1 MTPSGPDTAAPRRE
15 ARFAWLHQLVTN
27 PLGCTGLVMVILIVV
42 SAIGADWIA
51 PYDYKALDVKAR
63 FSGPTMAHYFGTDN
77 LGRDT
82 FSRTLYGG
90 RVALSVA
97 LIAVSLSLV
106 IGVLLGILAG
116 YGPRRLDNF
125 LLLVFDSVR
134 SFPTIMFALA
144 VITVVGP
151 SINTVIGVVVVT
163 SVPGYA
169 RIART
174 QTLALKNTE
183 FILAERALGAG
194 TGRVMF
200 SHIVPNVIAP
210 LLILASMDIPVVITI
225 EAGLSFLGLG
235 VKPPTPSWGSILS
248 DGYSFIRDTPWMV
261 VAGGIP
267 LILTTLGF
275 TFLGGSA
282 AGRLRPQAQEGR
294 LMRAGRESVLE
305 VRDLAVEFRTR
316 RGVVR
321 ALRHVDLSVARNKV
335 VGIVG
340 ESGCGKSTLINTV
353 LRLLAPNATV
363 SSGSVYFQGDDVLQM
378 SEDALNGLRGQ
389 MVSVVFQDPMTALNP
404 VISVG
409 RQMTDILYRER
420 RPMAEKRAR
429 ATEMLR
435 LVGIP
440 DASHRLD
447 DYPHQFSGGMRQRIC
462 IAMALMMNPAL
473 LIADE
478 PTTALDVTLEAQV
491 IHLIRELR
499 KRFECSI
506 LFVSH
511 NLGLIAE
518 LCDEVVV
525 MYAGEVV
532 EQGEVRDLFH
542 NARHPYTRMLLEC
555 DPARIRD
562 VRPELPTIPG
572 TVPDLI
578 DLPAG
583 CIFSPRCP
591 HSFDECTR
599 HAPETYE
606 VHPQHSA
613 RCFLLRDG

>member
-1 MTPSGPDTAAPRRE
+1 MRP
-15 ARFAWLHQLVTN
+15 
-27 PLGCTGLVMVILIVV
+27 
-42 SAIGADWIA
+42 
-51 PYDYKALDVKAR
+51 
-63 FSGPTMAHYFGTDN
+63 
-77 LGRDT
+77 GRD
-82 FSRTLYGG
+82 
-90 RVALSVA
+90 
-97 LIAVSLSLV
+97 
-106 IGVLLGILAG
+106 
-116 YGPRRLDNF
+116 
-125 LLLVFDSVR
+125 
-134 SFPTIMFALA
+134 
-144 VITVVGP
+144 
-151 SINTVIGVVVVT
+151 
-163 SVPGYA
+163 
-169 RIART
+169 
-174 QTLALKNTE
+174 
-183 FILAERALGAG
+183 
-194 TGRVMF
+194 
-200 SHIVPNVIAP
+200 
-210 LLILASMDIPVVITI
+210 
-225 EAGLSFLGLG
+225 
-235 VKPPTPSWGSILS
+235 
-248 DGYSFIRDTPWMV
+248 
-261 VAGGIP
+261 
-267 LILTTLGF
+267 
-275 TFLGGSA
+275 
-282 AGRLRPQAQEGR
+282 
-294 LMRAGRESVLE
+294 SVLK

-363 SSGSVYFQGDDVLQM
+363 SSGSVCFQGDDVLEM
-378 SEDALNGLRGQ
+378 SDTELDGLRGQ

-420 RPMAEKRAR
+420 RSMAEKRAR

-572 TVPDLI
+572 SVPDLI
-578 DLPAG
+578 DLPGG

-591 HSFDECTR
+591 HSFDECAR
-599 HAPETYE
+599 HAPEPYE

>member
-1 MTPSGPDTAAPRRE
+1 
-15 ARFAWLHQLVTN
+15 
-27 PLGCTGLVMVILIVV
+27 
-42 SAIGADWIA
+42 
-51 PYDYKALDVKAR
+51 
-63 FSGPTMAHYFGTDN
+63 
-77 LGRDT
+77 
-82 FSRTLYGG
+82 
-90 RVALSVA
+90 
-97 LIAVSLSLV
+97 
-106 IGVLLGILAG
+106 
-116 YGPRRLDNF
+116 
-125 LLLVFDSVR
+125 
-134 SFPTIMFALA
+134 
-144 VITVVGP
+144 
-151 SINTVIGVVVVT
+151 
-163 SVPGYA
+163 
-169 RIART
+169 
-174 QTLALKNTE
+174 
-183 FILAERALGAG
+183 
-194 TGRVMF
+194 
-200 SHIVPNVIAP
+200 
-210 LLILASMDIPVVITI
+210 
-225 EAGLSFLGLG
+225 
-235 VKPPTPSWGSILS
+235 
-248 DGYSFIRDTPWMV
+248 
-261 VAGGIP
+261 
-267 LILTTLGF
+267 
-275 TFLGGSA
+275 
-282 AGRLRPQAQEGR
+282 
-294 LMRAGRESVLE
+294 MRAGRESVLE

-363 SSGSVYFQGDDVLQM
+363 SSGSVRFQGDDVLQM

-591 HSFDECTR
+591 HSFEECGR
-599 HAPETYE
+599 HAPQTYE

>member
-1 MTPSGPDTAAPRRE
+1 M
-15 ARFAWLHQLVTN
+15 
-27 PLGCTGLVMVILIVV
+27 
-42 SAIGADWIA
+42 
-51 PYDYKALDVKAR
+51 
-63 FSGPTMAHYFGTDN
+63 
-77 LGRDT
+77 
-82 FSRTLYGG
+82 
-90 RVALSVA
+90 
-97 LIAVSLSLV
+97 
-106 IGVLLGILAG
+106 
-116 YGPRRLDNF
+116 
-125 LLLVFDSVR
+125 R
-134 SFPTIMFALA
+134 S
-144 VITVVGP
+144 
-151 SINTVIGVVVVT
+151 
-163 SVPGYA
+163 
-169 RIART
+169 
-174 QTLALKNTE
+174 
-183 FILAERALGAG
+183 
-194 TGRVMF
+194 
-200 SHIVPNVIAP
+200 
-210 LLILASMDIPVVITI
+210 
-225 EAGLSFLGLG
+225 
-235 VKPPTPSWGSILS
+235 
-248 DGYSFIRDTPWMV
+248 
-261 VAGGIP
+261 
-267 LILTTLGF
+267 
-275 TFLGGSA
+275 
-282 AGRLRPQAQEGR
+282 
-294 LMRAGRESVLE
+294 GRESVLE

-363 SSGSVYFQGDDVLQM
+363 SSGSVRFQGDDVLQM

-420 RPMAEKRAR
+420 HPMAEKRAR
-429 ATEMLR
+429 AAEMLR

-591 HSFDECTR
+591 HSFEECSR
-599 HAPETYE
+599 HAPQTYE

>member
-1 MTPSGPDTAAPRRE
+1 M
-15 ARFAWLHQLVTN
+15 
-27 PLGCTGLVMVILIVV
+27 
-42 SAIGADWIA
+42 
-51 PYDYKALDVKAR
+51 
-63 FSGPTMAHYFGTDN
+63 
-77 LGRDT
+77 GRG
-82 FSRTLYGG
+82 SE
-90 RVALSVA
+90 
-97 LIAVSLSLV
+97 SL
-106 IGVLLGILAG
+106 
-116 YGPRRLDNF
+116 
-125 LLLVFDSVR
+125 
-134 SFPTIMFALA
+134 
-144 VITVVGP
+144 
-151 SINTVIGVVVVT
+151 
-163 SVPGYA
+163 
-169 RIART
+169 
-174 QTLALKNTE
+174 
-183 FILAERALGAG
+183 
-194 TGRVMF
+194 
-200 SHIVPNVIAP
+200 
-210 LLILASMDIPVVITI
+210 
-225 EAGLSFLGLG
+225 
-235 VKPPTPSWGSILS
+235 
-248 DGYSFIRDTPWMV
+248 
-261 VAGGIP
+261 
-267 LILTTLGF
+267 
-275 TFLGGSA
+275 
-282 AGRLRPQAQEGR
+282 
-294 LMRAGRESVLE
+294 LE
-305 VRDLAVEFRTR
+305 VRDLSVDFRAR

-321 ALRHVDLSVARNKV
+321 ALRHVDLSVARNRV

-363 SSGSVYFQGDDVLQM
+363 ASGSVCFQGDDVLEM
-378 SEDALNGLRGQ
+378 SDAELDGLRGQ

-429 ATEMLR
+429 ATDMLR

-440 DASHRLD
+440 DASHRLG

-499 KRFECSI
+499 ARFECSI

-572 TVPDLI
+572 SVPDLI

-591 HSFDECTR
+591 HSFDDCKR
-599 HAPETYE
+599 HAPDTYE
-606 VHPQHSA
+606 VRPQHSA

>member
-1 MTPSGPDTAAPRRE
+1 M
-15 ARFAWLHQLVTN
+15 
-27 PLGCTGLVMVILIVV
+27 
-42 SAIGADWIA
+42 
-51 PYDYKALDVKAR
+51 
-63 FSGPTMAHYFGTDN
+63 
-77 LGRDT
+77 
-82 FSRTLYGG
+82 
-90 RVALSVA
+90 
-97 LIAVSLSLV
+97 
-106 IGVLLGILAG
+106 
-116 YGPRRLDNF
+116 
-125 LLLVFDSVR
+125 R
-134 SFPTIMFALA
+134 S
-144 VITVVGP
+144 
-151 SINTVIGVVVVT
+151 
-163 SVPGYA
+163 
-169 RIART
+169 
-174 QTLALKNTE
+174 
-183 FILAERALGAG
+183 
-194 TGRVMF
+194 
-200 SHIVPNVIAP
+200 
-210 LLILASMDIPVVITI
+210 
-225 EAGLSFLGLG
+225 
-235 VKPPTPSWGSILS
+235 
-248 DGYSFIRDTPWMV
+248 
-261 VAGGIP
+261 
-267 LILTTLGF
+267 
-275 TFLGGSA
+275 
-282 AGRLRPQAQEGR
+282 
-294 LMRAGRESVLE
+294 GRESVLE

-363 SSGSVYFQGDDVLQM
+363 SSGSVAFQGDDVLRM
-378 SEDALNGLRGQ
+378 SEDELNRLRGQ

-409 RQMTDILYRER
+409 RQMTDILYRESAS
-420 RPMAEKRAR
+420 MAEKRAR

-591 HSFDECTR
+591 HSYEECTR
-599 HAPETYE
+599 HAPQTYE

>member
-1 MTPSGPDTAAPRRE
+1 M
-15 ARFAWLHQLVTN
+15 
-27 PLGCTGLVMVILIVV
+27 
-42 SAIGADWIA
+42 
-51 PYDYKALDVKAR
+51 
-63 FSGPTMAHYFGTDN
+63 
-77 LGRDT
+77 GRG
-82 FSRTLYGG
+82 SE
-90 RVALSVA
+90 
-97 LIAVSLSLV
+97 SL
-106 IGVLLGILAG
+106 
-116 YGPRRLDNF
+116 
-125 LLLVFDSVR
+125 
-134 SFPTIMFALA
+134 
-144 VITVVGP
+144 
-151 SINTVIGVVVVT
+151 
-163 SVPGYA
+163 
-169 RIART
+169 
-174 QTLALKNTE
+174 
-183 FILAERALGAG
+183 
-194 TGRVMF
+194 
-200 SHIVPNVIAP
+200 
-210 LLILASMDIPVVITI
+210 
-225 EAGLSFLGLG
+225 
-235 VKPPTPSWGSILS
+235 
-248 DGYSFIRDTPWMV
+248 
-261 VAGGIP
+261 
-267 LILTTLGF
+267 
-275 TFLGGSA
+275 
-282 AGRLRPQAQEGR
+282 
-294 LMRAGRESVLE
+294 LE
-305 VRDLAVEFRTR
+305 VRDLSVDFRAR

-321 ALRHVDLSVARNKV
+321 ALRHVDLSVARNRV

-363 SSGSVYFQGDDVLQM
+363 ASGSVRFQGDDVLEM
-378 SEDALNGLRGQ
+378 SDAELDGLRGQ

-420 RPMAEKRAR
+420 RPMAEKRAT
-429 ATEMLR
+429 ATDMLR

-440 DASHRLD
+440 DASHRLG

-499 KRFECSI
+499 ARFECSI

-572 TVPDLI
+572 SVPDLI

-591 HSFDECTR
+591 HSFDDCER
-599 HAPETYE
+599 RAPETYE
-606 VHPQHSA
+606 VRPQHSA